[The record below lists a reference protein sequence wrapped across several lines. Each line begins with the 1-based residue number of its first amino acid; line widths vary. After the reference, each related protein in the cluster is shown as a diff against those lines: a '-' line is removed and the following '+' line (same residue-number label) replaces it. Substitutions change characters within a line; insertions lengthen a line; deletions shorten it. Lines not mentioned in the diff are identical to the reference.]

1 MTEEFYVFIIW
12 LLVFVVVFFLA
23 RNYNITWWS
32 SLVLALFIALLVLLA
47 AIHLRGFWK
56 SEDDEESSDNYR
68 KSKDSYSN
76 TGSVIL
82 CLLALI
88 SVIVVIIY
96 VIQQVFE
103 DTCETECNN
112 KEETCPVN
120 SKTYGNS
127 GKVSA

>member
-1 MTEEFYVFIIW
+1 V
-12 LLVFVVVFFLA
+12 LAVFF
-23 RNYNITWWS
+23 
-32 SLVLALFIALLVLLA
+32 ALLVLLA

-56 SEDDEESSDNYR
+56 CEDDDESSDYHR

-88 SVIVVIIY
+88 SVIIVIIY

-103 DTCETECNN
+103 DTCERECN
-112 KEETCPVN
+112 KEEENCPVN
-120 SKTYGNS
+120 SNMYGNS
-127 GKVSA
+127 GKVKA